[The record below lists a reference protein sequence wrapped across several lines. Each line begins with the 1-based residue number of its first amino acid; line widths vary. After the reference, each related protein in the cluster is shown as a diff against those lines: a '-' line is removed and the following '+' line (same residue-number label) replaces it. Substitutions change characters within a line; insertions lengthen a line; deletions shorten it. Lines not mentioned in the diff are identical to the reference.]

1 MLECPS
7 IPGFSV
13 IYSSVLIPVARLPI
27 MLAIL
32 LGMRLSHTRI
42 LLVLP
47 LIMLKMFIALWCV
60 PLRIMPWLML
70 LDMGPLFMFLVMRF
84 RLMFLHVMR
93 GGMMLGCVMLG
104 GMGAMMRGWSFHF
117 VDDDSFPLGMM
128 GPGWRQTPLKY
139 QARRQN
145 KCHCHKLHTVTSSQS
160 LPIRNI

>member
-1 MLECPS
+1 
-7 IPGFSV
+7 
-13 IYSSVLIPVARLPI
+13 

-42 LLVLP
+42 LLVLL

-60 PLRIMPWLML
+60 PLPIMPWLML

-84 RLMFLHVMR
+84 RLMFLHVML
-93 GGMMLGCVMLG
+93 GGMVLG

-117 VDDDSFPLGMM
+117 VDDDSFPLGLM
-128 GPGWRQTPLKY
+128 GPGMMHTALKY

-145 KCHCHKLHTVTSSQS
+145 KCHCHKLHTVTFSQS

>member
-1 MLECPS
+1 
-7 IPGFSV
+7 
-13 IYSSVLIPVARLPI
+13 